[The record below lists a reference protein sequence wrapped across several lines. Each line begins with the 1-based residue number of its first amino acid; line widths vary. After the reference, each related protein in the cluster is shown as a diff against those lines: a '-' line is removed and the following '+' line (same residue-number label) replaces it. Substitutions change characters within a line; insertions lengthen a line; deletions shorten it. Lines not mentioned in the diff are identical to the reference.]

1 MKQRLQRAARATGR
15 SLYILAVPKTVR
27 HSTDEVRQ
35 VEMSPA
41 LGLVLRLSALLVL
54 AGTVLAVHAVGHPL
68 LGLARDALLL
78 VGAVVI
84 LALSGA
90 LAPQGRLLGRLVLS
104 YAKREAGRRGLTW
117 RGRLFR
123 ALARRL
129 EPAMSEKKEKGKTN
143 DCQTKSRPG

>member
-1 MKQRLQRAARATGR
+1 MSVTSGIKRAARATGR
-15 SLYILAVPKTVR
+15 GLYVLAVPRTVR
-27 HSTDEVRQ
+27 RSTEELRS

-41 LGLVLRLSALLVL
+41 LGLVLRLAAILVL

-68 LGLARDALLL
+68 LGIARDGLLL
-78 VGAVVI
+78 LGAIAI

-90 LAPQGRLLGRLVLS
+90 LAPQGRLLGRLLLS
-104 YAKREAGRRGLTW
+104 YAKREAGRRGSTW

-129 EPAMSEKKEKGKTN
+129 ELATSKKTEDKGKTN
-143 DCQTKSRPG
+143 DRQR

>member
-1 MKQRLQRAARATGR
+1 MSVTNKIKGAARATGHG
-15 SLYILAVPKTVR
+15 LFVLAVPKTVR
-27 HSTDEVRQ
+27 RSTDEMRQ

-41 LGLVLRLSALLVL
+41 LGLVLRIAALLVL
-54 AGTVLAVHAVGHPL
+54 AGTILAVHAVGHPL

-78 VGAVVI
+78 IGAVVM

-90 LAPQGRLLGRLVLS
+90 LAPQGRLMGRLLLS

-129 EPAMSEKKEKGKTN
+129 EPAMSEKKEKGKAN
-143 DCQTKSRPG
+143 VR

>member
-1 MKQRLQRAARATGR
+1 MRVTSGIKRAARATGR
-15 SLYILAVPKTVR
+15 GVYILAVPKTVR
-27 HSTDEVRQ
+27 RSTDELRG

-41 LGLVLRLSALLVL
+41 LGLVLRLVVVLVL
-54 AGTVLAVHAVGHPL
+54 AGTVLAVHAVGHPF

-78 VGAVVI
+78 AGAVVI

-129 EPAMSEKKEKGKTN
+129 EPVTLGKEKGKTN
-143 DCQTKSRPG
+143 GR

>member
-1 MKQRLQRAARATGR
+1 MSVTHGIKRAARATGQG
-15 SLYILAVPKTVR
+15 LFVLAIPRTVR
-27 HSTDEVRQ
+27 RSTDELRQ

-41 LGLVLRLSALLVL
+41 LGLILRLAALLVL
-54 AGTVLAVHAVGHPL
+54 VGTVLAVHSVGHPL

-78 VGAVVI
+78 VGAVVL

-90 LAPQGRLLGRLVLS
+90 LAPQGRLLGRLLLS
-104 YAKREAGRRGLTW
+104 YAKREASHRGLTW

-129 EPAMSEKKEKGKTN
+129 EPATVEKEKGKTN
-143 DCQTKSRPG
+143 DRQR

>member
-1 MKQRLQRAARATGR
+1 MRLTSGIKRAARATGR
-15 SLYILAVPKTVR
+15 GVYILAVPKTVR
-27 HSTDEVRQ
+27 RSTDKLRG

-41 LGLVLRLSALLVL
+41 LGLVLRLVVVLVL
-54 AGTVLAVHAVGHPL
+54 AGTVLAVHAVGHPF

-78 VGAVVI
+78 AGAVVI

-90 LAPQGRLLGRLVLS
+90 LAPQGRLLGRLLLS

-129 EPAMSEKKEKGKTN
+129 EPVTLGKEKGKTN
-143 DCQTKSRPG
+143 GR

>member
-1 MKQRLQRAARATGR
+1 MRLTSGIKRVARATGR
-15 SLYILAVPKTVR
+15 GVYILAVPKTVR
-27 HSTDEVRQ
+27 RSTDELRQ

-68 LGLARDALLL
+68 LGLARDGLLL
-78 VGAVVI
+78 LGAVVI

-90 LAPQGRLLGRLVLS
+90 LAPQGRLLGRLLLS
-104 YAKREAGRRGLTW
+104 YAKRESARRGLTW

-129 EPAMSEKKEKGKTN
+129 ELATSEKAKDKGKT
-143 DCQTKSRPG
+143 DDRQR

>member
-15 SLYILAVPKTVR
+15 GLYILAVPKTVR
-27 HSTDEVRQ
+27 RSTDELRG

-41 LGLVLRLSALLVL
+41 LGLVLRLVVVLVL

-78 VGAVVI
+78 SGAVVI

-90 LAPQGRLLGRLVLS
+90 LAPQGRLLGRLLLS

-117 RGRLFR
+117 QGRLFR
-123 ALARRL
+123 VLARRL
-129 EPAMSEKKEKGKTN
+129 EPATSEKKEKGKTN
-143 DCQTKSRPG
+143 GRQR

>member
-1 MKQRLQRAARATGR
+1 MRLTSGIKRAARATGR
-15 SLYILAVPKTVR
+15 GVYILAVPKTVR
-27 HSTDEVRQ
+27 RSTDELRG

-41 LGLVLRLSALLVL
+41 LGLVLRLVVVLVL
-54 AGTVLAVHAVGHPL
+54 AGTVLAVHAVGHPF

-78 VGAVVI
+78 AGAVVI

-123 ALARRL
+123 ALARCL
-129 EPAMSEKKEKGKTN
+129 EPVTLGKEKGKTN
-143 DCQTKSRPG
+143 GR

>member
-1 MKQRLQRAARATGR
+1 MRLTSGIKRAARATGR
-15 SLYILAVPKTVR
+15 GVYILAVPKTVR
-27 HSTDEVRQ
+27 RSTDELRG

-41 LGLVLRLSALLVL
+41 LGLVLRLVVVLVL
-54 AGTVLAVHAVGHPL
+54 AGTVLAVHAVGHPF

-78 VGAVVI
+78 AGAVMI

-90 LAPQGRLLGRLVLS
+90 LAPQGRLLGRLLLS

-129 EPAMSEKKEKGKTN
+129 EPVTLGKEKGKTN
-143 DCQTKSRPG
+143 GR

>member
-1 MKQRLQRAARATGR
+1 MSVTHGIKRAARATGQG
-15 SLYILAVPKTVR
+15 LFVLAIPRTVR
-27 HSTDEVRQ
+27 RSTDELRQ

-41 LGLVLRLSALLVL
+41 LGLILRLAALLVL
-54 AGTVLAVHAVGHPL
+54 VGTVLAVRSVGHPL

-78 VGAVVI
+78 VGAVVL

-104 YAKREAGRRGLTW
+104 YAKREASHRGLTW

-129 EPAMSEKKEKGKTN
+129 EPATVEKEKGKTN
-143 DCQTKSRPG
+143 DRQR

>member
-1 MKQRLQRAARATGR
+1 MSVKNGIKRAARTTGR
-15 SLYILAVPKTVR
+15 GVYVLTVPKTVR
-27 HSTDEVRQ
+27 RSTDELRS

-41 LGLVLRLSALLVL
+41 LGLVLRLAMLLVL

-68 LGLARDALLL
+68 VGLARAALLL
-78 VGAVVI
+78 VGAVVM

-90 LAPQGRLLGRLVLS
+90 LTPQGRLLGRLLLS
-104 YAKREAGRRGLTW
+104 YAKREAGRGGLTW

-129 EPAMSEKKEKGKTN
+129 EPAASKKEKGKTN
-143 DCQTKSRPG
+143 VR

>member
-1 MKQRLQRAARATGR
+1 MKRRLQRAARAMGR
-15 SLYILAVPKTVR
+15 GLYILALPKTVR
-27 HSTDEVRQ
+27 RSTDELRG

-41 LGLVLRLSALLVL
+41 LGLVLWLAALLVL
-54 AGTVLAVHAVGHPL
+54 VGTVLAVHAVGHPL
-68 LGLARDALLL
+68 LGLARAALLL

-90 LAPQGRLLGRLVLS
+90 LAPQGRLLGRLLLS
-104 YAKREAGRRGLTW
+104 YAKRESARRGLTW

-129 EPAMSEKKEKGKTN
+129 EPAISEKEKGKTN
-143 DCQTKSRPG
+143 GR

>member
-1 MKQRLQRAARATGR
+1 MKRHLQHAARATGR
-15 SLYILAVPKTVR
+15 RLYILAVPKTVR
-27 HSTDEVRQ
+27 RSTDDLAQ
-35 VEMSPA
+35 VEMAPA
-41 LGLVLRLSALLVL
+41 LGLVLRLTALLVL
-54 AGTVLAVHAVGHPL
+54 VGTVLAVRAVGHPL

-90 LAPQGRLLGRLVLS
+90 LAPQGRLVGRLVLS

-129 EPAMSEKKEKGKTN
+129 ESAMAEKEKGKTN
-143 DCQTKSRPG
+143 GR

>member
-1 MKQRLQRAARATGR
+1 MRVPSGIKRAARATGR
-15 SLYILAVPKTVR
+15 GLFVLAVPKTVR
-27 HSTDEVRQ
+27 RSTDELRS

-41 LGLVLRLSALLVL
+41 LGLVLRLTALLVL

-90 LAPQGRLLGRLVLS
+90 LAPQGRLVGRLLLS
-104 YAKREAGRRGLTW
+104 YAKRESARRGLTW
-117 RGRLFR
+117 RGRLYR

-129 EPAMSEKKEKGKTN
+129 EPVTSEKEKGTIN
-143 DCQTKSRPG
+143 GR

>member
-15 SLYILAVPKTVR
+15 GLFVLAVPRTVR
-27 HSTDEVRQ
+27 RSTDELAQ
-35 VEMSPA
+35 VEMSPM
-41 LGLVLRLSALLVL
+41 LGLVLRLTALLVL
-54 AGTVLAVHAVGHPL
+54 VGTVLAVRAVGHPL

-90 LAPQGRLLGRLVLS
+90 LAPQGRLVGRLVLS

-129 EPAMSEKKEKGKTN
+129 ESAMAEKEKGKTN
-143 DCQTKSRPG
+143 GR

>member
-1 MKQRLQRAARATGR
+1 MSLTNGIKRAARATGR
-15 SLYILAVPKTVR
+15 GLVVLAVPKTVR
-27 HSTDEVRQ
+27 RSTDDLRS

-41 LGLVLRLSALLVL
+41 LGLVLRLAAVLVI

-68 LGLARDALLL
+68 LGLARDGLLL
-78 VGAVVI
+78 LGAVVI

-90 LAPQGRLLGRLVLS
+90 LAPQGRLLGRLLLS
-104 YAKREAGRRGLTW
+104 YAKRESARRGLTW

-129 EPAMSEKKEKGKTN
+129 EPATSEKDKGKGKTN
-143 DCQTKSRPG
+143 DQQR

>member
-1 MKQRLQRAARATGR
+1 MKRRLQRAARAMGR
-15 SLYILAVPKTVR
+15 GLYVLALPKTVR
-27 HSTDEVRQ
+27 RSTDELRQ

-41 LGLVLRLSALLVL
+41 LGLVLRLAALLVL
-54 AGTVLAVHAVGHPL
+54 VGTVLAVHAVGHPL
-68 LGLARDALLL
+68 LGLARAALLL

-90 LAPQGRLLGRLVLS
+90 LAPQGRLLGRLLLS
-104 YAKREAGRRGLTW
+104 YAKRERARRGLTW

-129 EPAMSEKKEKGKTN
+129 EPAISEKEKGKTN
-143 DCQTKSRPG
+143 GR

>member
-1 MKQRLQRAARATGR
+1 MNVTSGIKRAARATGR
-15 SLYILAVPKTVR
+15 GVYILAVPKTVR
-27 HSTDEVRQ
+27 RSTAELRQ

-41 LGLVLRLSALLVL
+41 LGLVLRLSAILVL

-90 LAPQGRLLGRLVLS
+90 LAPQGRLLGRLLLS
-104 YAKREAGRRGLTW
+104 YAKRESARRGLTW
-117 RGRLFR
+117 QGRLFR
-123 ALARRL
+123 AFARRL
-129 EPAMSEKKEKGKTN
+129 EPATLEKKEKGKT
-143 DCQTKSRPG
+143 DDRQR

>member
-1 MKQRLQRAARATGR
+1 MKRQLQRTARATGR
-15 SLYILAVPKTVR
+15 GLYILAVPKTVR
-27 HSTDEVRQ
+27 RSTDELRG
-35 VEMSPA
+35 VEISPA
-41 LGLVLRLSALLVL
+41 LGLVLRLAALLVL

-68 LGLARDALLL
+68 LGLARAALLF

-90 LAPQGRLLGRLVLS
+90 LAPQGRLLLS
-104 YAKREAGRRGLTW
+104 YAKRESARRGLTW

-129 EPAMSEKKEKGKTN
+129 EPAMSKKEKGKTN
-143 DCQTKSRPG
+143 VR